1 MKRMKKPPTTVGVR
15 ELRTHLSGYMR
26 MVARGQTITIQDS
39 RGRPIARLV
48 PIEPNLVEDHFARL
62 EARGI
67 LRRGTGG
74 KPGMRDPIKP
84 RKGAPLLSDLVIEDR
99 R

>member
-1 MKRMKKPPTTVGVR
+1 MKKPQGPVGVR
-15 ELRTHLSGYMR
+15 ELRTHLSGYLR
-26 MVARGQTITIQDS
+26 LVARGQTVTIGD
-39 RGRPIARLV
+39 RRRRPIARLV
-48 PIEPNLVEDHFARL
+48 PVTPDPIEEHFARL

-74 KPGMRDPIKP
+74 KPGMQEPVKP
-84 RKGAPLLSDLVIEDR
+84 KKGAPLVSDLVIEDR

>member
-1 MKRMKKPPTTVGVR
+1 MKNPRTPVGVR
-15 ELRTHLSGYMR
+15 ELRTHLSAYLR
-26 MVARGQTITIQDS
+26 MVARGETITVGDR
-39 RGRPIARLV
+39 RGCPIARLV
-48 PIEPNLVEDHFARL
+48 PIEHHPEEEHLARL

-74 KPGMRDPIKP
+74 RPGQEEPVAPK
-84 RKGAPLLSDLVIEDR
+84 KGAPLLSDLVLEDR

>member
-1 MKRMKKPPTTVGVR
+1 MKKPPATVGVR
-15 ELRTHLSGYMR
+15 ELRTHLSGYLR
-26 MVARGQTITIQDS
+26 MVARGQTVTIGD
-39 RGRPIARLV
+39 RRRRPIARLV
-48 PIEPNLVEDHFARL
+48 PIEPDLVEDHLAHL

-74 KPGMRDPIKP
+74 KPGMGQPIKP